1 MNNCNFEK
9 KNNVYI
15 EQIDVMNF
23 SNNKINILNELS
35 KLIINELYV
44 NFDLLLNENIVINN
58 LYSNKYKGIVG
69 SCNWI
74 VKELD
79 GLTFYYYYYY
89 PLSLNYKISSTS
101 KIIIYRGG
109 YYKRVV
115 NINETNSCRY
125 YIKDN
130 NIFSYNYI
138 EIDCN
143 YKHNILNTLY
153 SIIPISRKNKFQY
166 HSYYYNNIYSEK

>member
-69 SCNWI
+69 SCN
-74 VKELD
+74 
-79 GLTFYYYYYY
+79 
-89 PLSLNYKISSTS
+89 
-101 KIIIYRGG
+101 
-109 YYKRVV
+109 
-115 NINETNSCRY
+115 
-125 YIKDN
+125 
-130 NIFSYNYI
+130 
-138 EIDCN
+138 
-143 YKHNILNTLY
+143 
-153 SIIPISRKNKFQY
+153 
-166 HSYYYNNIYSEK
+166 